1 MDIEA
6 IEREL
11 IQFLEKNILS
21 ENVKINAGQELKA
34 AGLDSFSI
42 VEILLFIERKFG
54 FVIPDEQLL
63 PENFKTIHSIAL
75 LVHTYLTK

>member
-34 AGLDSFSI
+34 AGSLIPSGSFSI
-42 VEILLFIERKFG
+42 TS
-54 FVIPDEQLL
+54 PSY
-63 PENFKTIHSIAL
+63 SISAI
-75 LVHTYLTK
+75 TAT